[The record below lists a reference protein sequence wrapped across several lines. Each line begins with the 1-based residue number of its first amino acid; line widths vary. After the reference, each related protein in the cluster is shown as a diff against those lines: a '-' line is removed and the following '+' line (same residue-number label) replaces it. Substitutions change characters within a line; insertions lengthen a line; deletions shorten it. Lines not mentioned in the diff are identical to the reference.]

1 MKIILVGDSIRMG
14 YQPAVTE
21 KAGERAEVWGPAENC
36 RHSMVHREG
45 LQAWAID
52 TVPDVY
58 HFNCGIHD
66 LVPFDPEPRFPIDS
80 YAANL
85 RIIVRRLQNE
95 TSARI
100 IWATITPMLVP
111 RDGVTSM
118 ADSTLDP
125 DVIRYNEAALDVMQR
140 AGIEVNDLYQAVID
154 AGVLECLSEDKVH
167 MTERGNDVLSDAVVR
182 FILA

>member
-1 MKIILVGDSIRMG
+1 MG
-14 YQPAVTE
+14 YQPAVIE

-52 TVPDVY
+52 TAADVY

-66 LVPFDPEPRFPIDS
+66 LVPFDPGPRFPIDS
-80 YAANL
+80 YVANL
-85 RIIVRRLQNE
+85 RIIVRRLQE
-95 TSARI
+95 ASSARL
-100 IWATITPMLVP
+100 IWAATTPMLVP

-125 DVIRYNEAALDVMQR
+125 DVIRYNEAALDVMR
-140 AGIEVNDLYQAVID
+140 GAGVEINDLYQAVID
-154 AGVLECLSEDKVH
+154 GGVLECLSEDKVH
-167 MTERGNDVLSDAVVR
+167 MSERGNDVLSDAVVR